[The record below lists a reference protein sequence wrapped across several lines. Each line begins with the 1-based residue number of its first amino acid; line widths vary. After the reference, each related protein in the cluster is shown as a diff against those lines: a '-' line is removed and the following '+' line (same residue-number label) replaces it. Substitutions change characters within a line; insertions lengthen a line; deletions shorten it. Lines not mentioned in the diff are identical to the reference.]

1 MELTEEEYINMWK
14 TFYGAPTQ
22 IQPFNNNN
30 NNRSFPKSCF
40 NEDGKLYSSMSSILG
55 NNVFDDFLENKS
67 TCKYLISIIPFFY
80 TTERDELFKFLSEK
94 ERLKNYSQ
102 DTIGNHFVQALIKT
116 CNDDE
121 LLIIRDALMD
131 DIVGLSKNR
140 DACRVVQKLFTQA
153 PSHITIPLIQKY
165 RNYCFDLSMSQN
177 GNHVMSVVIK
187 VFDFEDI
194 EFIFKEFNSNKK
206 KLIDAS
212 KDQFGCR
219 VIQLSLKI
227 LVSYISNS
235 QKHQVEGRKQNVF
248 STITCTCKILL
259 EHSKE
264 LIRHEFANYV
274 IQQLIISHELSS
286 FLKVIIKD
294 ALKGNLYN
302 LSREKFAS
310 HVIETALEHSR
321 GECLKM
327 LFDDLFE
334 ELSIDESEKSQKLST
349 LLTHQFGNYVIQ
361 RALIVSLDVKLEK
374 QKGDRSWYKR
384 LSSKITFQSNDVKQ
398 CATLKRILEIIEK
411 QHKIESH
418 NKMVSE
424 NPLLQ
429 KLFDINCN
437 TTTGKINTNNTHE
450 KLSNSQTLI

>member
-1 MELTEEEYINMWK
+1 MELTTEEYVNMWK
-14 TFYGAPTQ
+14 NFYGISTTLTPY
-22 IQPFNNNN
+22 NNNVIH
-30 NNRSFPKSCF
+30 RGFPKGCF
-40 NEDGKLYSSMSSILG
+40 SKDGKVYDSMSSILE
-55 NNVFDDFLENKS
+55 NEVFDDFLENKS

-80 TTERDELFKFLSEK
+80 TTERNKLFKFLGEN
-94 ERLKNYSQ
+94 ERIKNYSQ
-102 DTIGNHFVQALIKT
+102 DTIGNHFIQALIKT

-121 LLIIRDALMD
+121 LIIIRDALKE

-140 DACRVVQKLFTQA
+140 DACRVVQKLFIQA
-153 PSHITIPLIQKY
+153 PSHITIPLIQRYK
-165 RNYCFDLSMSQN
+165 NNCFELSMSQN

-187 VFDFEDI
+187 MFDFEDI

-206 KLIDAS
+206 KLIEAS

-219 VIQLSLKI
+219 VIQLSLKV
-227 LVSYISNS
+227 LVSYVDI
-235 QKHQVEGRKQNVF
+235 QKHQVEGRKQKVF
-248 STITCTCKILL
+248 STISNTCKILL

-274 IQQLIISHELSS
+274 IQQLIISHQLSS

-294 ALKGNLYN
+294 ALTGNLFD

-321 GECLKM
+321 GECLRM
-327 LFDDLFE
+327 LFDDLFK
-334 ELSIDESEKSQKLST
+334 ELCIDESEKSSKLNT

-374 QKGDRSWYKR
+374 QYGDSSWYKR

-398 CATLKRILEIIEK
+398 CATLKRILEIIDK
-411 QHKIESH
+411 QQKIESH
-418 NKMVSE
+418 NKMVTE

-437 TTTGKINTNNTHE
+437 TTTGKINTNN
-450 KLSNSQTLI
+450 IYV